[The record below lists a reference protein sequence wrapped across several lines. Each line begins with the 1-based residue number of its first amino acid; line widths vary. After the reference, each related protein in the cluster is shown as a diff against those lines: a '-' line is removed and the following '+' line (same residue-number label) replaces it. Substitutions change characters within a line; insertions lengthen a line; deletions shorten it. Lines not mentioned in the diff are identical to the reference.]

1 MTLHKSLKTS
11 SRLMKHRNVL
21 KKRERI
27 QRLID
32 EERWEEEG
40 ASAFNLPKVRNIKIK
55 KGKGKPKEE
64 KEAAA
69 AVLEEGAVE
78 AAAEGEEQPEAPS

>member
-1 MTLHKSLKTS
+1 MTLHRSLKTS

-27 QRLID
+27 QRLVE

-40 ASAFNLPKVRNIKIK
+40 ASAFNLPKVRNIKIR

-69 AVLEEGAVE
+69 VAEEGAVE
-78 AAAEGEEQPEAPS
+78 AAAESEEQAETPS